1 MKKVVLFAL
10 VLAVS
15 LGFAGNAGAE
25 GWYSGLEFGGETQF
39 EFAVGGMNEH
49 ELGDFA
55 VNVDAAWPL
64 PLGFSEDAVFN
75 AVGFSTQAGVFF
87 PLGKK
92 DYIDSWW
99 GMDFS
104 LGAYVDL
111 RINELITIRP
121 ELAADLRLNM
131 VKSESR
137 SADGTYTDL
146 GARLGAT
153 VLFDVFKNGLIL
165 KTGADYAIFPEKENV
180 CHYIGINLGA
190 AYRFN

>member
-25 GWYSGLEFGGETQF
+25 GWYSGLELGAEAQF
-39 EFAVGGMNEH
+39 EFAVGDMNKH
-49 ELGDFA
+49 EFGDLA
-55 VNVDAAWPL
+55 LNVDAAWPL
-64 PLGFSEDAVFN
+64 PLGFSKDAFFN
-75 AVGFSTQAGVFF
+75 AIGFTAQTGVFF
-87 PLGKK
+87 PIGKK